1 MSSFM
6 FLGVRN
12 KLNKVTFNVKDIYN
26 VPEIYK
32 NNLWFSDGLLFD
44 KDVIE
49 DSKDMLKVI
58 DKSYYWYEIKGF
70 LNPLAAALRYKDD
83 FPDQY
88 EAALQMSQWFCKF
101 IKKLKEQGN
110 DVCVVRLWIGQ
121 ERKFKLDKKTLNI
134 SKLDLTNYEMPL
146 EIVYN
151 LDY

>member
-6 FLGVRN
+6 FLGVKN
-12 KLNKVTFNVKDIYN
+12 KLNKVTFSVNDIYN

-32 NNLWFSDGLLFD
+32 NNLWFSDGVSFD
-44 KDVIE
+44 ENVIAE
-49 DSKDMLKVI
+49 SKPMLKAI
-58 DKSYYWYEIKGF
+58 DKNYYWYEIKGF
-70 LNPLAAALRYKDD
+70 LTPLSASLRYKDD

-101 IKKLKEQGN
+101 VKILKEKGN
-110 DVCVVRLWIGQ
+110 DVWVVRLWIGQ
-121 ERKFKLDKKTLNI
+121 ESKLKLCKKNINI

-151 LDY
+151 LNC

>member
-6 FLGVRN
+6 FLGVKN

-26 VPEIYK
+26 VPKIYK
-32 NNLWFSDGLLFD
+32 DNLWFSDGLLFD

-49 DSKDMLKVI
+49 DSKNILKAI

-70 LNPLAAALRYKDD
+70 LTPLGAALRYKDD

-88 EAALQMSQWFCKF
+88 EALLQMSQWFCKF

-110 DVCVVRLWIGQ
+110 DVCAVRLWIGQ
-121 ERKFKLDKKTLNI
+121 ERKFKLSKQNLNI